1 MKKFILLFASV
12 ASLFSGC
19 SEYIVGYDASTIE
32 HLCRI
37 NYTSLTKIDV
47 DLFCCDAEL
56 IGHTWK
62 DGVGTLYF
70 NEDITVVRDW
80 AFSSCDSLTSITIP
94 DSVTSIGDAAF
105 SYCTLLTSVTIPDS
119 VTSIGDGAFQ
129 YCTSL
134 TSITIPDSVTS
145 IGEYAFLYC
154 SSLTSVTIPD
164 SVTSI
169 GNYAFSGCSGLKS
182 FKGKYASSDGR
193 CLIKDGEL
201 IGFAPCGLTQYT
213 IPDSVTSIGDGA
225 FAGCSSLTSITI
237 PESVTS
243 IGGFAFNGCSSLT
256 SITIPNS
263 VTSIGSAAFYRCSSL
278 TSITI
283 PDSVTSIKSYAF
295 SYCSSLASVYCK
307 ATTPPTGGD
316 YMFYDNASSCKIY
329 VPTESVDAYK
339 SAEYWSKY
347 KYDIVGYDF

>member
-70 NEDITVVRDW
+70 NEDITVVRDF
-80 AFSSCDSLTSITIP
+80 AFAYCSSLTSITIP
-94 DSVTSIGDAAF
+94 DSVTSIGDSAF
-105 SYCTLLTSVTIPDS
+105 N
-119 VTSIGDGAFQ
+119 

-134 TSITIPDSVTS
+134 TSITIPDGVTS

-225 FAGCSSLTSITI
+225 FSDCD
-237 PESVTS
+237 
-243 IGGFAFNGCSSLT
+243 
-256 SITIPNS
+256 
-263 VTSIGSAAFYRCSSL
+263 SL

-283 PDSVTSIKSYAF
+283 PDSVTSIGDNAFYFCTSLTSITIPDGVTSIGDYAF
-295 SYCSSLASVYCK
+295 LGCNSLKEVYCK
-307 ATTPPTGGD
+307 PTTPPTGG
-316 YMFYDNASSCKIY
+316 YNMFYNNASGRTIY
-329 VPTESVDAYK
+329 VPSNSVSAYK
-339 SAEYWSKY
+339 SASGWSDY
-347 KYDIVGYDF
+347 KNYIVGYDF

>member
-70 NEDITVVRDW
+70 NEDITVVRDD
-80 AFSSCDSLTSITIP
+80 AFHN
-94 DSVTSIGDAAF
+94 
-105 SYCTLLTSVTIPDS
+105 
-119 VTSIGDGAFQ
+119 
-129 YCTSL
+129 
-134 TSITIPDSVTS
+134 
-145 IGEYAFLYC
+145 C

-169 GNYAFSGCSGLKS
+169 GDSAFSGCTSLTSVTIGNNVTSIGDYVFYYCTSLTS
-182 FKGKYASSDGR
+182 VTIGDSVTSIGDYAFYGCHSLTSVTIGNGVTWIGDYAFKGCSS
-193 CLIKDGEL
+193 
-201 IGFAPCGLTQYT
+201 LTSVT
-213 IPDSVTSIGDGA
+213 IPDSVTSIGRSA
-225 FAGCSSLTSITI
+225 FSGCSSLT
-237 PESVTS
+237 
-243 IGGFAFNGCSSLT
+243 
-256 SITIPNS
+256 
-263 VTSIGSAAFYRCSSL
+263 
-278 TSITI
+278 
-283 PDSVTSIKSYAF
+283 
-295 SYCSSLASVYCK
+295 SVYCK
-307 ATTPPTGGD
+307 ATTPPTGGN
-316 YMFYDNASSCKIY
+316 YMFDDNASGRKIY

-339 SAEYWSKY
+339 SAEYWSYY
-347 KYDIVGYDF
+347 KYYIVGYDF

>member
-70 NEDITVVRDW
+70 DEDITVVRDD
-80 AFSSCDSLTSITIP
+80 AFWKCSSLTSITIPESVTLIGECAFYGCSSLTSVTIPNSVTSIGMYAFSYCRGLTSINIP
-94 DSVTSIGDAAF
+94 DSVTSIGQAAF
-105 SYCTLLTSVTIPDS
+105 FNCD
-119 VTSIGDGAFQ
+119 
-129 YCTSL
+129 
-134 TSITIPDSVTS
+134 
-145 IGEYAFLYC
+145 
-154 SSLTSVTIPD
+154 SLTSVTIPD

-169 GNYAFSGCSGLKS
+169 GNYAFYGCHSLK
-182 FKGKYASSDGR
+182 
-193 CLIKDGEL
+193 E
-201 IGFAPCGLTQYT
+201 
-213 IPDSVTSIGDGA
+213 
-225 FAGCSSLTSITI
+225 
-237 PESVTS
+237 
-243 IGGFAFNGCSSLT
+243 
-256 SITIPNS
+256 
-263 VTSIGSAAFYRCSSL
+263 
-278 TSITI
+278 
-283 PDSVTSIKSYAF
+283 
-295 SYCSSLASVYCK
+295 VYCK

-316 YMFYDNASSCKIY
+316 YMFDYNASGRKIY

-339 SAEYWSKY
+339 SAEYWSYY
-347 KYDIVGYDF
+347 KYYIVGYDF

>member
-94 DSVTSIGDAAF
+94 DSVTSIGSYAF
-105 SYCTLLTSVTIPDS
+105 YYCTSLTSVTIGDS
-119 VTSIGDGAFQ
+119 VTSIGGSAFRS
-129 YCTSL
+129 CDSL
-134 TSITIPDSVTS
+134 TSI
-145 IGEYAFLYC
+145 
-154 SSLTSVTIPD
+154 TIPD

-225 FAGCSSLTSITI
+225 FSDCDSLTSFTI
-237 PESVTS
+237 PDSVK
-243 IGGFAFNGCSSLT
+243 
-256 SITIPNS
+256 
-263 VTSIGSAAFYRCSSL
+263 SIGSQAFCYCTSL

-283 PDSVTSIKSYAF
+283 PDGVPSIGEYAF
-295 SYCSSLASVYCK
+295 LGCNSLKEVYCK
-307 ATTPPTGGD
+307 PATPPTGGFS
-316 YMFYDNASSCKIY
+316 MFANNASGRKIY
-329 VPTESVDAYK
+329 VPSNSVSAYK
-339 SAEYWSKY
+339 FAIGWSDY
-347 KYDIVGYDF
+347 KNYIVGYDF

>member
-70 NEDITVVRDW
+70 NEDITVVRDF
-80 AFSSCDSLTSITIP
+80 AFAYCSSLTSITIP
-94 DSVTSIGDAAF
+94 DSVTSIGDSAF
-105 SYCTLLTSVTIPDS
+105 N
-119 VTSIGDGAFQ
+119 

-134 TSITIPDSVTS
+134 TSITIPDGVTS

-225 FAGCSSLTSITI
+225 FSDCD
-237 PESVTS
+237 
-243 IGGFAFNGCSSLT
+243 
-256 SITIPNS
+256 
-263 VTSIGSAAFYRCSSL
+263 SL

-283 PDSVTSIKSYAF
+283 PDSVTSIGDNAFYFCTSLTSITIPDGVTSIGDYAF
-295 SYCSSLASVYCK
+295 LGCNSLKEVYCK
-307 ATTPPTGGD
+307 PTTPPTGGFS
-316 YMFYDNASSCKIY
+316 MFNNNASGRKIY
-329 VPTESVDAYK
+329 VPSNSVSAYK
-339 SAEYWSKY
+339 SASGWSDY
-347 KYDIVGYDF
+347 KNYIVGYDF

>member
-70 NEDITVVRDW
+70 NEDITVVRDD
-80 AFSSCDSLTSITIP
+80 AF
-94 DSVTSIGDAAF
+94 A
-105 SYCTLLTSVTIPDS
+105 YCS
-119 VTSIGDGAFQ
+119 
-129 YCTSL
+129 SL

-145 IGEYAFLYC
+145 IGERAFYGCSSLTSITIPDSVTSIGEWAFYGCSSLTSITIPNGVASIGNYTFWDCSSLTSITIPDSVTSIGSYAFYNC

-169 GNYAFSGCSGLKS
+169 G
-182 FKGKYASSDGR
+182 R
-193 CLIKDGEL
+193 
-201 IGFAPCGLTQYT
+201 
-213 IPDSVTSIGDGA
+213 
-225 FAGCSSLTSITI
+225 
-237 PESVTS
+237 
-243 IGGFAFNGCSSLT
+243 
-256 SITIPNS
+256 
-263 VTSIGSAAFYRCSSL
+263 
-278 TSITI
+278 
-283 PDSVTSIKSYAF
+283 YAF
-295 SYCSSLASVYCK
+295 SYCSSLTSVYCK

-316 YMFYDNASSCKIY
+316 DMFLGNASGRKIY

-339 SAEYWSKY
+339 AASGWSTY
-347 KYDIVGYDF
+347 KNYIVGYDF

>member
-70 NEDITVVRDW
+70 NKDITVVRDD
-80 AFSSCDSLTSITIP
+80 AFHN
-94 DSVTSIGDAAF
+94 
-105 SYCTLLTSVTIPDS
+105 
-119 VTSIGDGAFQ
+119 
-129 YCTSL
+129 
-134 TSITIPDSVTS
+134 
-145 IGEYAFLYC
+145 C

-169 GNYAFSGCSGLKS
+169 GDRAFAYCDSLTSVT
-182 FKGKYASSDGR
+182 
-193 CLIKDGEL
+193 
-201 IGFAPCGLTQYT
+201 IGNGVTSIGYSAFYDCNSLTRVT
-213 IPDSVTSIGDGA
+213 IPDSVTSIGNYA
-225 FAGCSSLTSITI
+225 FYGCHSLTS
-237 PESVTS
+237 V
-243 IGGFAFNGCSSLT
+243 
-256 SITIPNS
+256 
-263 VTSIGSAAFYRCSSL
+263 
-278 TSITI
+278 TI
-283 PDSVTSIKSYAF
+283 PDSVTWIGDYAF
-295 SYCSSLASVYCK
+295 NYCKSLTSVTIGKRVTSIGYRAFLSCSSLKEVYCM

-316 YMFYDNASSCKIY
+316 DMFLGNASGRKIY
-329 VPTESVDAYK
+329 VPTESVNAYK
-339 SAEYWSKY
+339 NAKYWSDY
-347 KYDIVGYDF
+347 KDYIVGYDF

>member
-19 SEYIVGYDASTIE
+19 SEYVVGYDASTIE

-94 DSVTSIGDAAF
+94 DSVTSIG
-105 SYCTLLTSVTIPDS
+105 
-119 VTSIGDGAFQ
+119 
-129 YCTSL
+129 
-134 TSITIPDSVTS
+134 
-145 IGEYAFLYC
+145 EYAFYYC
-154 SSLTSVTIPD
+154 SSLTSVTIGNG
-164 SVTSI
+164 VTSI
-169 GNYAFSGCSGLKS
+169 GRGAFSN
-182 FKGKYASSDGR
+182 
-193 CLIKDGEL
+193 
-201 IGFAPCGLTQYT
+201 
-213 IPDSVTSIGDGA
+213 
-225 FAGCSSLTSITI
+225 CSSLTSITI

-256 SITIPNS
+256 SITIPESVTKIGEQAFSRCDSMYEFKGRFATNDGRCLINNGKLIAYAPFGLTEYIIPDGVTTIGEGAFYYCSSLISITIPDS
-263 VTSIGSAAFYRCSSL
+263 VTSIGSAAFYHCSSL

-283 PDSVTSIKSYAF
+283 PDSVTSIGGYAF
-295 SYCSSLASVYCK
+295 SYCSSLTSVYCK

-316 YMFYDNASSCKIY
+316 YMFYNNASGRTIY
-329 VPTESVDAYK
+329 VPTESVNAYK
-339 SAEYWSKY
+339 SASYWSNY
-347 KYDIVGYDF
+347 KNYIVGYDF

>member
-70 NEDITVVRDW
+70 NEDITVVRDD
-80 AFSSCDSLTSITIP
+80 AF
-94 DSVTSIGDAAF
+94 A
-105 SYCTLLTSVTIPDS
+105 YCS
-119 VTSIGDGAFQ
+119 
-129 YCTSL
+129 SL

-145 IGEYAFLYC
+145 IGERAFYGCSSLTSITIPDSVTSIGEWAFYGCSSLTSITIPDSVTSIGSYAFYNC

-169 GNYAFSGCSGLKS
+169 G
-182 FKGKYASSDGR
+182 R
-193 CLIKDGEL
+193 
-201 IGFAPCGLTQYT
+201 
-213 IPDSVTSIGDGA
+213 
-225 FAGCSSLTSITI
+225 
-237 PESVTS
+237 
-243 IGGFAFNGCSSLT
+243 
-256 SITIPNS
+256 
-263 VTSIGSAAFYRCSSL
+263 
-278 TSITI
+278 
-283 PDSVTSIKSYAF
+283 YAF
-295 SYCSSLASVYCK
+295 SYCSSLTSVYCK

-329 VPTESVDAYK
+329 VPTESVEAYK
-339 SAEYWSKY
+339 YAEYWSY
-347 KYDIVGYDF
+347 YYIVGYNF

>member
-70 NEDITVVRDW
+70 NEDITVVRDD
-80 AFSSCDSLTSITIP
+80 AF
-94 DSVTSIGDAAF
+94 A
-105 SYCTLLTSVTIPDS
+105 YCS
-119 VTSIGDGAFQ
+119 
-129 YCTSL
+129 SL

-145 IGEYAFLYC
+145 IGEWAFYGCSSLTSITIPNGVASIGNYTFWDCSSLTSITIPDSVTSIGSYAFYNC

-169 GNYAFSGCSGLKS
+169 G
-182 FKGKYASSDGR
+182 R
-193 CLIKDGEL
+193 
-201 IGFAPCGLTQYT
+201 
-213 IPDSVTSIGDGA
+213 
-225 FAGCSSLTSITI
+225 
-237 PESVTS
+237 
-243 IGGFAFNGCSSLT
+243 
-256 SITIPNS
+256 
-263 VTSIGSAAFYRCSSL
+263 
-278 TSITI
+278 
-283 PDSVTSIKSYAF
+283 YAF
-295 SYCSSLASVYCK
+295 SYCSSLTSVYCK
-307 ATTPPTGGD
+307 ATIPPTGGD

-329 VPTESVDAYK
+329 VPTESVEAYK
-339 SAEYWSKY
+339 YAEYWSY
-347 KYDIVGYDF
+347 YYIVGYNF

>member
-70 NEDITVVRDW
+70 NEDITVVRDD
-80 AFSSCDSLTSITIP
+80 AFHN
-94 DSVTSIGDAAF
+94 
-105 SYCTLLTSVTIPDS
+105 
-119 VTSIGDGAFQ
+119 
-129 YCTSL
+129 
-134 TSITIPDSVTS
+134 
-145 IGEYAFLYC
+145 C

-169 GNYAFSGCSGLKS
+169 GDRAFAYCDSLTSVT
-182 FKGKYASSDGR
+182 
-193 CLIKDGEL
+193 
-201 IGFAPCGLTQYT
+201 IGNG
-213 IPDSVTSIGDGA
+213 VTSIGYSA
-225 FAGCSSLTSITI
+225 FYDCSSLTSITI
-237 PESVTS
+237 SDSVTS
-243 IGGFAFNGCSSLT
+243 IGNYAFYGCHSLT
-256 SITIPNS
+256 SVTIGNG
-263 VTSIGSAAFYRCSSL
+263 VTWIGDRAFRDCSSL

-283 PDSVTSIKSYAF
+283 PDSVTSIGSSAF
-295 SYCSSLASVYCK
+295 SYCSSLTSVYCK

-316 YMFYDNASSCKIY
+316 DMFLGNASGRKIY
-329 VPTESVDAYK
+329 VPTESVNAYK
-339 SAEYWSKY
+339 SAEYWSYY
-347 KYDIVGYDF
+347 KYYIVGYNF

>member
-32 HLCRI
+32 HLSRI

-94 DSVTSIGDAAF
+94 DSVTSIE
-105 SYCTLLTSVTIPDS
+105 
-119 VTSIGDGAFQ
+119 
-129 YCTSL
+129 
-134 TSITIPDSVTS
+134 
-145 IGEYAFLYC
+145 EYAFYYC
-154 SSLTSVTIPD
+154 SSLTSVTIGNG
-164 SVTSI
+164 VTSI
-169 GNYAFSGCSGLKS
+169 G
-182 FKGKYASSDGR
+182 R
-193 CLIKDGEL
+193 
-201 IGFAPCGLTQYT
+201 
-213 IPDSVTSIGDGA
+213 GA

-256 SITIPNS
+256 SITIPDS
-263 VTSIGSAAFYRCSSL
+263 VKSIGSQAFWSCMALS
-278 TSITI
+278 
-283 PDSVTSIKSYAF
+283 K
-295 SYCSSLASVYCK
+295 VYCK
-307 ATTPPTGGD
+307 PITPPTGGS
-316 YMFYDNASSCKIY
+316 YMFSYMYTEYIVDYITPIGCKIY
-329 VPTESVDAYK
+329 VPSNSVSAYK
-339 SAEYWSKY
+339 FASGWSDY
-347 KYDIVGYDF
+347 KNYIVGYDF

>member
-70 NEDITVVRDW
+70 NEDITVVRDD
-80 AFSSCDSLTSITIP
+80 AF
-94 DSVTSIGDAAF
+94 A
-105 SYCTLLTSVTIPDS
+105 YCS
-119 VTSIGDGAFQ
+119 
-129 YCTSL
+129 SL

-145 IGEYAFLYC
+145 IGEWAFYGCSSLTSITIPNGVASIGNYTFWDCSSLTSITIPDSVTSIGSYAFYNC

-169 GNYAFSGCSGLKS
+169 G
-182 FKGKYASSDGR
+182 R
-193 CLIKDGEL
+193 
-201 IGFAPCGLTQYT
+201 
-213 IPDSVTSIGDGA
+213 
-225 FAGCSSLTSITI
+225 
-237 PESVTS
+237 
-243 IGGFAFNGCSSLT
+243 
-256 SITIPNS
+256 
-263 VTSIGSAAFYRCSSL
+263 
-278 TSITI
+278 
-283 PDSVTSIKSYAF
+283 YAF
-295 SYCSSLASVYCK
+295 SYCSSLTSVYCK

-329 VPTESVDAYK
+329 VPTESVEAYK
-339 SAEYWSKY
+339 YAEYWSY
-347 KYDIVGYDF
+347 YYIVGYNF

>member
-70 NEDITVVRDW
+70 NEDITVVRDF
-80 AFSSCDSLTSITIP
+80 AFAYCSSLTSITIP
-94 DSVTSIGDAAF
+94 DSVTSIGDSAF
-105 SYCTLLTSVTIPDS
+105 N
-119 VTSIGDGAFQ
+119 

-134 TSITIPDSVTS
+134 TSITIPDGVTS

-225 FAGCSSLTSITI
+225 FSDCD
-237 PESVTS
+237 
-243 IGGFAFNGCSSLT
+243 
-256 SITIPNS
+256 
-263 VTSIGSAAFYRCSSL
+263 SL

-283 PDSVTSIKSYAF
+283 PDSVTSIGDNAFYFCTSLTSITIPDGVTSIGDYAF
-295 SYCSSLASVYCK
+295 LGCNSLKEVYCK
-307 ATTPPTGGD
+307 PTTPPTGGFS
-316 YMFYDNASSCKIY
+316 MFNNNASGRKIY
-329 VPTESVDAYK
+329 VPSNSVSAYK
-339 SAEYWSKY
+339 SASGWSDY
-347 KYDIVGYDF
+347 ANYIVGYDF

>member
-70 NEDITVVRDW
+70 NEDITVVRDD
-80 AFSSCDSLTSITIP
+80 AF
-94 DSVTSIGDAAF
+94 A
-105 SYCTLLTSVTIPDS
+105 YCS
-119 VTSIGDGAFQ
+119 
-129 YCTSL
+129 SL

-145 IGEYAFLYC
+145 IGERAFYGCSSLTSITIPDSVTSIGERAFYGCSSLTSITIPDSVTSIGEWAFYGCSSLTSITIPNGVASIGNYTFWDCSSLTSITIPDSVTSIGSYAFYNC

-169 GNYAFSGCSGLKS
+169 G
-182 FKGKYASSDGR
+182 R
-193 CLIKDGEL
+193 
-201 IGFAPCGLTQYT
+201 
-213 IPDSVTSIGDGA
+213 
-225 FAGCSSLTSITI
+225 
-237 PESVTS
+237 
-243 IGGFAFNGCSSLT
+243 
-256 SITIPNS
+256 
-263 VTSIGSAAFYRCSSL
+263 
-278 TSITI
+278 
-283 PDSVTSIKSYAF
+283 YAF
-295 SYCSSLASVYCK
+295 SYCSSLTSVYCK

-329 VPTESVDAYK
+329 VPTESVEAYK
-339 SAEYWSKY
+339 YAEYWSY
-347 KYDIVGYDF
+347 YYIVGYNF